1 MSCACPSTESKISPA
16 SAGGL
21 KSRILAVQ
29 LGPPWQFWQPAS
41 SKSSRPR
48 LIPLLSLLREAIGA
62 RTPRAIYVAV
72 ASRSAFRPEF
82 AVGRRSG
89 S

>member
-1 MSCACPSTESKISPA
+1 
-16 SAGGL
+16 
-21 KSRILAVQ
+21 
-29 LGPPWQFWQPAS
+29 
-41 SKSSRPR
+41 
-48 LIPLLSLLREAIGA
+48 LLSLLREAIGA